1 MSSALVLLVSR
12 SASRTQVYREALDQ
26 QGVSCL
32 AISAIKEVLTLTA
45 GTQFNGILLDMPV
58 LVKASPDDKAAIEDV
73 LKALPSAYLNIAP
86 ATDSIKLM
94 TVNGLQGMATSLE
107 GFAALCKGF
116 TARLVLP
123 KNRFSLHLHALL
135 RSADAVIPEERTVT
149 LNVSY
154 GGCFL
159 FSATPDYEV
168 NQQVTITFI
177 GLNDDTPVSATICW
191 LQRWGDEGHQAPGVG
206 VRFDRITDGQLAKIN
221 SLLKTIKPDPE

>member
-107 GFAALCKGF
+107 GFAALCKDF